1 MTAERHE
8 LLERLAALRHH
19 IHDEIGVAVLMAA
32 PTKACCRL
40 VAGLLDSLNNLE
52 ALVADDR

>member
-1 MTAERHE
+1 MDEDRHE

-19 IHDEIGVAVLMAA
+19 IHDDIGAAVLIAA